1 MESGTEIDIALA
13 KIIIHVTTIYLKI
26 FNATL

>member
-1 MESGTEIDIALA
+1 MLSGTEIDIALA
-13 KIIIHVTTIYLKI
+13 KIIIDVTTIYLKI